1 MIQNLSSVSQE
12 FLASLQLLT
21 QRMDTTEAQ
30 VSSGVTISQPS
41 DNPAQVGDVL
51 QLEADLGRVNQ
62 VSTNLGQVTGEVNT
76 AEGALETATQLLDQV
91 QSLGAQGASSTATAA
106 NRAGLSQQVENILS
120 QLVGVSQ
127 TQFNGSYVFSGDQD
141 TQPAYQLDLTQP
153 NGVDQLITAPA
164 TRQIRDATGITFADS
179 LTATDIFD
187 HQNPPGTTAPD
198 NVFAAVNS
206 LRVALASNNQA
217 GITTAMTSL
226 QTASGYLSQQLAFY
240 GGVQDQVANAT
251 DVAQKFQ
258 LQYQTSLGNLTK
270 TDMATAA
277 VDLTQ
282 EQTSLQAALQAES
295 TMPRTSLFSFISGST
310 TG

>member
-12 FLASLQLLT
+12 FLANLQLLT

-41 DNPAQVGDVL
+41 DNPGEVGDVL

-62 VSTNLGQVTGEVNT
+62 VSSNLNQVTGEVNT

-91 QSLGAQGASSTATAA
+91 QSLGAQGATSTATASD
-106 NRAGLSQQVENILS
+106 RTGLSQQVENLLS

-127 TQFNGSYVFSGDQD
+127 TQYDGSYVFSGDDD
-141 TQPAYQLDLTQP
+141 TQPAYQLNLANP
-153 NGVDQLITAPA
+153 NGVTQLITAPA
-164 TRQIRDATGITFADS
+164 TRQIQDATGITFADS

-187 HQNPPGTTAPD
+187 HQNPPGTSAPD
-198 NVFAAVNS
+198 NVFLAVNS
-206 LRVALASNNQA
+206 LRVALANNNQA
-217 GITTAMTSL
+217 GINAAVTSL

-258 LQYQTSLGNLTK
+258 LQYQTSLDSLKN
-270 TDMATAA
+270 TDLATAA
-277 VDLTQ
+277 TDLTQ
-282 EQTSLQAALQAES
+282 EQSSLQASLQAES
-295 TMPRTSLFSFISGST
+295 SMPRTSLFSYISGASSS
-310 TG
+310 

>member
-12 FLASLQLLT
+12 FLANLQLLT

-30 VSSGVTISQPS
+30 VSSGTTISQPS
-41 DNPAQVGDVL
+41 DNPGEVGDVL
-51 QLEADLGRVNQ
+51 QLEADLSRVNQ
-62 VSTNLGQVTGEVNT
+62 VSSNLSQVTGEVNT

-91 QSLGAQGASSTATAA
+91 QSLGAQGASGTASAA
-106 NRAGLSQQVENILS
+106 TQAGLSQQVENLLS
-120 QLVGVSQ
+120 QLVSVSQ

-153 NGVDQLITAPA
+153 NGVDQLLTAPA
-164 TRQIRDATGITFADS
+164 TRQIQDATGITFADS
-179 LTATDIFD
+179 LTATQIFD
-187 HQNPPGTTAPD
+187 YQNPPGTTAPG

-206 LRVALASNNQA
+206 LRVALANGDQS
-217 GITTAMTSL
+217 GITAAMGSL
-226 QTASGYLSQQLAFY
+226 QTASNYLSQQLAYY

-258 LQYQTSLGNLTK
+258 LQYQTSLNSLTN

-277 VDLTQ
+277 TDLTQ
-282 EQTSLQAALQAES
+282 EQTSLQAAMQAEAS
-295 TMPRTSLFSFISGST
+295 MPRTSLFSFISGAST
-310 TG
+310 S

>member
-91 QSLGAQGASSTATAA
+91 QSLGAQGANGTATAA
-106 NRAGLSQQVENILS
+106 TRTGLSQQVESILS

-127 TQFNGSYVFSGDQD
+127 TQYNGSYVF
-141 TQPAYQLDLTQP
+141 
-153 NGVDQLITAPA
+153 
-164 TRQIRDATGITFADS
+164 
-179 LTATDIFD
+179 
-187 HQNPPGTTAPD
+187 
-198 NVFAAVNS
+198 
-206 LRVALASNNQA
+206 
-217 GITTAMTSL
+217 
-226 QTASGYLSQQLAFY
+226 
-240 GGVQDQVANAT
+240 
-251 DVAQKFQ
+251 
-258 LQYQTSLGNLTK
+258 
-270 TDMATAA
+270 
-277 VDLTQ
+277 
-282 EQTSLQAALQAES
+282 
-295 TMPRTSLFSFISGST
+295 
-310 TG
+310 